1 MLLSVLLLWVELIMG
16 TGLVDHQSVIESQGK
31 VSAISKKERHRTQS
45 EVRYIQMEFGAEYSA
60 RKLSK
65 REKLSLVLTN
75 AISDSQ

>member
-1 MLLSVLLLWVELIMG
+1 MLLSVLLLWAELTMA
-16 TGLVDHQSVIESQGK
+16 TGLVDHPTGLENQGK
-31 VSAISKKERHRTQS
+31 ASSLSKKDRQRTQS

-65 REKLSLVLTN
+65 REKLSLALTN